1 MKKYCIFDVVFWEN
15 LFFHDKCKKPKL
27 GKKEMDW
34 FMSDCHSDRQVMPHG
49 MAWWHAFS
57 EHWLKFYIW
66 LTWHGILTWHGMPFI
81 FDWHGMVW
89 HVLGWRGKK
98 SVFPTVSVGCPSE
111 SDENP
116 CLFPT
121 VSDGSVGN
129 RRKWGYPIPVR
140 IFPSE
145 TVGNCRKSSEVG
157 WIHPTSVG
165 NRRKPS
171 EIQFSV
177 RTHFFQNLWERPKTL
192 FFFNLFAIK
201 NALTS

>member
-1 MKKYCIFDVVFWEN
+1 
-15 LFFHDKCKKPKL
+15 
-27 GKKEMDW
+27 
-34 FMSDCHSDRQVMPHG
+34 MSDCHSDRQVMPHG

-165 NRRKPS
+165 NRRKLS
-171 EIQFSV
+171 ETIGNTVFRPYPFFSEFMGK
-177 RTHFFQNLWERPKTL
+177 TENLIFFQSFCHKKCTHKLSDPT
-192 FFFNLFAIK
+192 FFSISLH
-201 NALTS
+201 